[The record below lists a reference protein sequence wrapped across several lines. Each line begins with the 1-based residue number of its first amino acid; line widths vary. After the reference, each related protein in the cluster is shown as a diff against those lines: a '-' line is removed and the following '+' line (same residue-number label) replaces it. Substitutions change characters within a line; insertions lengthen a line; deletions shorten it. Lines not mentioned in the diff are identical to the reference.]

1 MAARLR
7 VAVVGATGEIGRSVM
22 DGLLSNPEQFK
33 YNPVSQEVF
42 ALVRPASVNKL
53 ILSTF
58 TARGA
63 IVTPTDF
70 GATDSLAI
78 ALTGIHI
85 VISCL
90 TLLQQKEEITLIEA
104 SSKAKVHRYV
114 PSFFGPVCPPRG
126 VMMLRERK
134 EDTLDCIKRLYL
146 PYTVIDVG
154 WLYQL
159 SLPQL
164 PSGRIQT
171 KAEYSLN
178 DFVGDGDVPIA
189 LVDIR
194 DIGKYVARIVADPQT
209 LNKMVFAHG
218 ETWTQSQIFDTL
230 EEKSGENIAR
240 KNLSKQDADTIIS
253 DVYKSF
259 RTNPTGMEAVASL
272 ALIQYRVCLGIR
284 GDNTVEHAKL

>member
-1 MAARLR
+1 
-7 VAVVGATGEIGRSVM
+7 
-22 DGLLSNPEQFK
+22 
-33 YNPVSQEVF
+33 
-42 ALVRPASVNKL
+42 
-53 ILSTF
+53 
-58 TARGA
+58 
-63 IVTPTDF
+63 
-70 GATDSLAI
+70 
-78 ALTGIHI
+78 
-85 VISCL
+85 
-90 TLLQQKEEITLIEA
+90 
-104 SSKAKVHRYV
+104 
-114 PSFFGPVCPPRG
+114 
-126 VMMLRERK
+126 K

-259 RTNPTGMEAVASL
+259 RTNPTGFVSAYVGI
-272 ALIQYRVCLGIR
+272 IQSSMRSI
-284 GDNTVEHAKL
+284 